1 MAKRRNLR
9 GRHAVEGIVFVRTV
23 SIKVSP
29 ELDEEESVL
38 WSLVKQFLES
48 TRLLRELVLD
58 LPHVHWLRR
67 EKIELCDE
75 D

>member
-1 MAKRRNLR
+1 MR
-9 GRHAVEGIVFVRTV
+9 IV

-38 WSLVKQFLES
+38 WSLVKQLLKS

-58 LPHVHWLRR
+58 LPHVHWLKR
-67 EKIELCDE
+67 KHLDLGDE

>member
-1 MAKRRNLR
+1 MR
-9 GRHAVEGIVFVRTV
+9 IV

-38 WSLVKQFLES
+38 WSLVKQLLKS

-58 LPHVHWLRR
+58 LPHVHWLQRTNL
-67 EKIELCDE
+67 ELVDE

>member
-1 MAKRRNLR
+1 MR
-9 GRHAVEGIVFVRTV
+9 IV

-58 LPHVHWLRR
+58 LPHVHWLQR
-67 EKIELCDE
+67 EKNRAL
-75 D
+75 